1 MKLTRSNGAAVA
13 ALLAIAGM
21 SLMAAQAVAA
31 ASATPVMPAIADPA
45 TNVSIPG
52 KFVWFD
58 LASSN
63 AAASQ
68 KFYGKVFDW
77 KFQSV
82 RGTPEKYVVIRNDG
96 RAIGGIFQSK
106 VPAGA
111 VRGARWLSFASVGN
125 MERVIAVMTAGGAQV
140 LLPATAVPGRGTHAL
155 LRDSQGAVVGLLQSS
170 SGDRADAPVETGE
183 FFWVDLYTRDPAAAA
198 NAYKQLGYE
207 LYSDQVSGDDRIIL
221 SVKGYA
227 RAGILRM
234 PADGR
239 EPGWLPY
246 VQVDDVPTTLARVR
260 AAGGKVLREPDP
272 AILGG
277 QFAVFAD
284 PQGGVLGVLHW
295 STTASAGA
303 KP

>member
-1 MKLTRSNGAAVA
+1 MKLIRSKCAALA
-13 ALLAIAGM
+13 ALLALAGM
-21 SLMAAQAVAA
+21 ILPAPLAMA
-31 ASATPVMPAIADPA
+31 ASAVMPAIADPA

-58 LASSN
+58 LASAD

-77 KFQSV
+77 KFQAV
-82 RGTPEKYVVIRNDG
+82 RGTPEKYAVIRNEG

-106 VPAGA
+106 TPAGA
-111 VRGARWLSFASVGN
+111 VRGARWLSFVSVGSK
-125 MERVIAVMTAGGAQV
+125 MDAVIAAMTAGGGQV
-140 LLPATAVPGRGTHAL
+140 LLPATAVPGRGTHAVM
-155 LRDSQGAVVGLLQSS
+155 RDTQGAVIGLLQSS
-170 SGDRADAPVETGE
+170 SGDRADAPVEAGE
-183 FFWVDLYTRDPAAAA
+183 FFWVDLYARDPAAAA

-207 LYSDQVSGDDRIIL
+207 LYMDQVSGDDRVVL
-221 SVKGYA
+221 SAKGYA

-234 PADGR
+234 PADGK

-246 VQVDDVPTTLARVR
+246 VQVDDVPATLARVR

-284 PQGGVLGVLHW
+284 PLGGVLGVLHW
-295 STTASAGA
+295 STTATAGA